1 MARKALGRGL
11 DALIPGK
18 GAASSETGPRLA
30 EIALEQI
37 RPNPQQPRDHFD
49 ESAIESIA
57 ASLAEHGVL
66 QPVVVR
72 RAGEGYELIAGER
85 RWRAAQRAGLEKVP
99 AVVRDAT
106 PRQSLE
112 LALIENV
119 QRQDLNAIEEAQA
132 YQLLVD
138 EMGLTQEQVAERVGR
153 DRSTVANYLRLLNL
167 PTSVQSLIVQGELT
181 MGHARALLGLDDRG
195 AQRRLADE
203 IVRKGLSVRQTE
215 SRVREVDGKSGK
227 QENKTRRDPDV
238 EAAET
243 RLARVLGTPVTIR
256 GKDKGRLEIRF
267 TSLDELNRLYD
278 LLIERGQLDRAGLE
292 RAQRV
297 HQSSDDRLHALLSK
311 LGLVS
316 EREIATG
323 LAELLR
329 LPLATEADYPDLLP
343 EAMRGY
349 RHVVDTARGIVERDG
364 FDEVATPI
372 FEFSQVFKRT
382 LGEASDVVTK
392 EMYSFTD
399 KGDEEITLRPEN
411 TAGVA
416 RAFISEGLAQ
426 QVPVR
431 YFYAGPMFRYERPQ
445 KGRQRQFHQI
455 GVELIGLPQ
464 PQADVEVIAAGV
476 RVLEALGVLG
486 ETVLQLNTLGD
497 TESRIAYRDALVG
510 YFGKHREALSEDSQA
525 RLERNP
531 LRILDSKDG
540 SDRGIVADAP
550 LFGDFLNAESTE
562 FFDTVKAGLEA
573 LGIEFTVNPRLVR
586 GLDYYCHTAFEFV
599 TTALGAQGT
608 VLAGGRYDGLIKMM
622 GGPDTPGVG
631 WAAGVERLAM
641 LCSDV
646 PEARRPVALI
656 PLGADAEQEIFKI
669 AERLRGAGFRIELGY
684 SGNLGRRMKRANRV
698 NASAAVIVGDDELA
712 RGTATVRNMES
723 GSQDEVALASLEEH
737 LAVYR

>member
-1 MARKALGRGL
+1 
-11 DALIPGK
+11 
-18 GAASSETGPRLA
+18 
-30 EIALEQI
+30 
-37 RPNPQQPRDHFD
+37 
-49 ESAIESIA
+49 
-57 ASLAEHGVL
+57 
-66 QPVVVR
+66 
-72 RAGEGYELIAGER
+72 
-85 RWRAAQRAGLEKVP
+85 
-99 AVVRDAT
+99 
-106 PRQSLE
+106 
-112 LALIENV
+112 
-119 QRQDLNAIEEAQA
+119 
-132 YQLLVD
+132 
-138 EMGLTQEQVAERVGR
+138 
-153 DRSTVANYLRLLNL
+153 
-167 PTSVQSLIVQGELT
+167 
-181 MGHARALLGLDDRG
+181 
-195 AQRRLADE
+195 
-203 IVRKGLSVRQTE
+203 
-215 SRVREVDGKSGK
+215 
-227 QENKTRRDPDV
+227 
-238 EAAET
+238 
-243 RLARVLGTPVTIR
+243 
-256 GKDKGRLEIRF
+256 
-267 TSLDELNRLYD
+267 
-278 LLIERGQLDRAGLE
+278 
-292 RAQRV
+292 
-297 HQSSDDRLHALLSK
+297 
-311 LGLVS
+311 
-316 EREIATG
+316 
-323 LAELLR
+323 
-329 LPLATEADYPDLLP
+329 
-343 EAMRGY
+343 MRGY
-349 RHVVDTARGIVERDG
+349 RHVVDTARGIVERYG

-464 PQADVEVIAAGV
+464 PQADVEVVAAGV
-476 RVLEALGVLG
+476 RVLDALGVLG

-497 TESRIAYRDALVG
+497 TESRSAYRDALVG
-510 YFGKHREALSEDSQA
+510 YFEKHREALSDDSQA

-531 LRILDSKDG
+531 LRILDSKDET
-540 SDRGIVADAP
+540 DRGIVADAP

-562 FFDTVKAGLEA
+562 FFETVKSGLDA
-573 LGIEFTVNPRLVR
+573 LGIEYTVNPRLVR

-646 PEARRPVALI
+646 PDARRPVALI
-656 PLGADAEQEIFKI
+656 PLGSDAEQEVFKI

-698 NASAAVIVGDDELA
+698 NACAAVIVGDDELA

-737 LAVYR
+737 LAAYR